1 MKLFLNIFAVLAVFV
16 PMVAQ
21 ARQSISAVS
30 ADGRRTTVSAV
41 APAILR
47 VDNVAP
53 GQTVAPE
60 QSVLALDGDFARI
73 DKGCLTTASGME
85 AAFGPDGVLTIKTPL
100 NTLTDLG
107 TRAVTDSLTEISLAI
122 GRSGS
127 WYGGGERGHRL
138 NIAGDTLVMYN
149 RQNYGYTGNDSRI
162 SQMNITMP
170 VVLSSEGFALVF
182 DDYAAAELIAGDPVP
197 VSYTHLTL
205 PTIEP

>member
-1 MKLFLNIFAVLAVFV
+1 MKLFLNIFAVLAVLV

-73 DKGCLTTASGME
+73 DKGCLATAS
-85 AAFGPDGVLTIKTPL
+85 ARTAC
-100 NTLTDLG
+100 
-107 TRAVTDSLTEISLAI
+107 
-122 GRSGS
+122 
-127 WYGGGERGHRL
+127 
-138 NIAGDTLVMYN
+138 
-149 RQNYGYTGNDSRI
+149 
-162 SQMNITMP
+162 
-170 VVLSSEGFALVF
+170 
-182 DDYAAAELIAGDPVP
+182 
-197 VSYTHLTL
+197 L
-205 PTIEP
+205 P